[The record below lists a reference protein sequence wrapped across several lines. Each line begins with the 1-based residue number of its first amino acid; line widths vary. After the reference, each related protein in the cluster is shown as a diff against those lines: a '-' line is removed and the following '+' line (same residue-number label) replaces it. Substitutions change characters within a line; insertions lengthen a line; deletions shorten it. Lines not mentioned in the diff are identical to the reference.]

1 MSVLS
6 TAQPLPFWYVDSGL
20 DPLILVP
27 EPTKNFSIRISHM
40 VSSSKYLSIHELD
53 KFILSMHKSVS
64 SRRYYCG
71 ECGSDVTDCDVWC
84 GCGHRPEFPI
94 DRYC

>member
-1 MSVLS
+1 
-6 TAQPLPFWYVDSGL
+6 
-20 DPLILVP
+20 
-27 EPTKNFSIRISHM
+27 
-40 VSSSKYLSIHELD
+40 
-53 KFILSMHKSVS
+53 VS